1 MQYVKNMIV
10 RGLKKT
16 LSGIPCSTIMLGLLA
31 VLLAGVVVVA
41 HLRIKENALRT
52 IERTLDSRNDV
63 TRLYFLDQLG
73 KYEVLP
79 ETMATSAAVR
89 TALQEPEPA
98 KLHEVN
104 LALAEV
110 AASIGCDR
118 IWVMDL
124 SGNVIADSR
133 WRSLDAIL
141 GRNVAY
147 RPYFQDA
154 VEGGTG
160 RFVGIGATSQALGYF
175 LSRPVIIDHRIQGVV
190 ALRVSRPFKDFEALL
205 WKDWQAREKLALVA
219 DANGIL
225 LMSGLRSWGFR
236 SMRQLDPVQV
246 ARIRQSRQYGEHDFP
261 PLAMKT
267 VRPVTADMR
276 FVQFDELPGK
286 TYLQKA
292 YDMREIGGRGYLH
305 ADAEDYWATV
315 GIHTGLVALAAAVA
329 FIAVCFLVERWRFQ
343 AKLLEAA
350 IRDPLTGLYTRLYM
364 QEWLRDAINAH
375 ARHVERGFSL
385 LLFDIDRFKSINDT
399 YGHLVG
405 DDVLRGVAQLVGSC
419 VRTEDLAVRY
429 GGEEIAVFVRI
440 AEPAEVM
447 LLGQRIR
454 AHVEQHGVLT
464 SHGHINVTVSGG
476 LATHAI
482 GETTADLFERADK
495 KLYEAKRAGR
505 NRVLSQWE

>member
-1 MQYVKNMIV
+1 MQYIKNINV

-16 LSGIPCSTIMLGLLA
+16 LSGIHCRTFMLSLLA
-31 VLLAGVVVVA
+31 ALLAGMVVA
-41 HLRIKENALRT
+41 AHLGIKEDALRT
-52 IERTLDSRNDV
+52 IERTLDSRNDLA
-63 TRLYFLDQLG
+63 RLYFLDQLG

-79 ETMATSAAVR
+79 ETLASSAAVR
-89 TALQEPEPA
+89 AALQEPEPA

-104 LALAEV
+104 LALAEI
-110 AASIGCDR
+110 AARIGCDR

-124 SGNVIADSR
+124 SGKVIADSR

-154 VEGGTG
+154 VEGRTG

-205 WKDWQAREKLALVA
+205 WKDWQAHGKLALVA

-225 LMSGLRSWGFR
+225 LMSGLGSWTFK
-236 SMRQLDPVQV
+236 SMLQLDPAQM
-246 ARIRQSRQYGEHDFP
+246 ARMRQSRQYGEHDFT
-261 PLAMKT
+261 PLGMKT

-276 FVQFDELPGK
+276 FVQFEELPGK

-305 ADAEDYWATV
+305 ADAEDYRARV
-315 GIHTGLVALAAAVA
+315 GIPTGLAALAAAFT
-329 FIAVCFLVERWRFQ
+329 FIAVCFLVERWRLQ
-343 AKLLEAA
+343 AELLEAA

-364 QEWLRDAINAH
+364 QEWLHDAVSAH
-375 ARHVERGFSL
+375 LRHEERGFSL

-440 AEPAEVM
+440 ADPAEIM

-454 AHVEQHGVLT
+454 AHVEQHGVMT
-464 SHGHINVTVSGG
+464 SHGHIRVTVSGG
-476 LATHAI
+476 LATHAV
-482 GETTADLFERADK
+482 GETTAHLFERADK
-495 KLYEAKRAGR
+495 MLYEAKRAGR